1 MLLLYLVEP
10 TCQTLVLPTLIYIN
24 TCRRK
29 ISVKLSIILV
39 KISSTTTPEIW
50 FYYGERNN
58 KFPWSNL
65 IWVIRWYTSTAEWI
79 VQSMS
84 DTLLRTDILSY
95 YTGLEVFSRLDWKYL
110 RPINEAI
117 WTVSHRSNKWTN
129 FNVNLSSTLFIS
141 RNWRK
146 KTNDDLN
153 WKFCKCDMSIN
164 VTRNKL
170 ILT

>member
-1 MLLLYLVEP
+1 MFFALS
-10 TCQTLVLPTLIYIN
+10 CRADLPDSGLTNSYIHQYFY
-24 TCRRK
+24 RRK

-39 KISSTTTPEIW
+39 KISSPTTPEIW

-146 KTNDDLN
+146 KNKWWFELKILQV
-153 WKFCKCDMSIN
+153 WYVYKCN
-164 VTRNKL
+164 T
-170 ILT
+170 

>member
-1 MLLLYLVEP
+1 MFFALS
-10 TCQTLVLPTLIYIN
+10 CRADLPDSGLTNSYIHQYFY
-24 TCRRK
+24 RRK

-39 KISSTTTPEIW
+39 KISSPTTPEIW

-141 RNWRK
+141 RNWK
-146 KTNDDLN
+146 KNQMMIWIENFASVICL
-153 WKFCKCDMSIN
+153 
-164 VTRNKL
+164 
-170 ILT
+170 

>member
-1 MLLLYLVEP
+1 MFFALS
-10 TCQTLVLPTLIYIN
+10 CRADLPDSGLTNSYIHQYFY
-24 TCRRK
+24 RRK

-141 RNWRK
+141 RNWK
-146 KTNDDLN
+146 KNQMMIWIENFASVICL
-153 WKFCKCDMSIN
+153 
-164 VTRNKL
+164 
-170 ILT
+170 